1 MRHDHRAVFQRHYGD
16 LNAAIAAIPGN
27 TSANTL
33 WLLDHLPK
41 MSPKVIVLQIGAND
55 QRCRWGPEITAQNIR
70 AIISR
75 AKQKWPMARI
85 VLVPPLPRGSDPGAE
100 RGEYVSQQFA
110 ARPDVRIVWLG
121 DLFVSGGKLVGF
133 DSSANLHPTAASQ
146 DRMGARLGPVLH
158 DELGAAN
165 QGGRGRGRIDRRE
178 EHTH

>member
-1 MRHDHRAVFQRHYGD
+1 MRVFMLTGSALAFSLLLSTSDCKGLRPQAGREAEYGAIVHRVERLHPDVLFLGDSITAALLRHDHRAVFQRHYGD

-85 VLVPPLPRGSDPGAE
+85 VLVPPA
-100 RGEYVSQQFA
+100 
-110 ARPDVRIVWLG
+110 
-121 DLFVSGGKLVGF
+121 
-133 DSSANLHPTAASQ
+133 
-146 DRMGARLGPVLH
+146 
-158 DELGAAN
+158 
-165 QGGRGRGRIDRRE
+165 
-178 EHTH
+178 